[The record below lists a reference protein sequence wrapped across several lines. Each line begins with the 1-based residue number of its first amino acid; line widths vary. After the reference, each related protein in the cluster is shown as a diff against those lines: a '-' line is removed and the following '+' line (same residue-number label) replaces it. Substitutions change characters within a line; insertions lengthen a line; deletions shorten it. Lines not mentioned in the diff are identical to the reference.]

1 MLCAHIYHA
10 AFILLKL
17 ALRNSCPICR
27 HEMPT
32 DAALRAAASVGVAE
46 RAAGEEQAWDAPH
59 ARDFH
64 LPPNLIREFT
74 RTSENIL
81 MPSPD
86 WLEEFDTHDPKEN
99 TLLLPYL
106 RKRSKI
112 IEIVAARDIVF
123 ALSQLGNNSNRV
135 MLCQCNCFFYPVI
148 FLKFFP
154 IVQGPNVSARDL
166 GFPYPKAGTAKPTDV
181 VVKFYVL
188 YEKWRR
194 GELLGSSSVA
204 RYLKSITHSNG
215 TIIHPSGSERSLH
228 ASVDAL
234 SSCYVDK
241 QGNKNFRVWVDRLVT
256 SPIGTSNWLVRFDN
270 WEMEGGVR
278 YCCRTTLLLNNK
290 IYEVAS
296 DGSVGIG
303 GKDGGVGGGDTTQ
316 QPRKT
321 VRPDFFHCFDEFTL
335 QVAFLK
341 SRKGFVKIAIQSGCP
356 LVPVFCF
363 GQSYAYKWWRPG
375 GKLFIKI
382 ARAVKFTPII
392 FWDRFGVHVMLP
404 SRIKVVVV
412 SRSIKC
418 DKVERTQF
426 SSEVI
431 SFQQVD
437 FDLILLP

>member
-290 IYEVAS
+290 EGMPASSHPTPPLSLRYEYAS
-296 DGSVGIG
+296 PHLHNA
-303 GKDGGVGGGDTTQ
+303 TAMPTLEE
-316 QPRKT
+316 
-321 VRPDFFHCFDEFTL
+321 FWDEEP
-335 QVAFLK
+335 
-341 SRKGFVKIAIQSGCP
+341 SGKGFVKIAIQSGCP

>member
-290 IYEVAS
+290 
-296 DGSVGIG
+296 
-303 GKDGGVGGGDTTQ
+303 
-316 QPRKT
+316 
-321 VRPDFFHCFDEFTL
+321 
-335 QVAFLK
+335 
-341 SRKGFVKIAIQSGCP
+341 
-356 LVPVFCF
+356 
-363 GQSYAYKWWRPG
+363 SYAYKWWRPG